1 MPELTIAGIEL
12 AELGFGLGEPLQ
24 LTLRP
29 DGLWI
34 TVVTDDATWNALCEA
49 SQQRQDLGA
58 DWVRENGEL
67 IIGGTWTIE
76 SGITNAEQLEIT
88 AAPGVIRL
96 RRREDGGFQA

>member
-1 MPELTIAGIEL
+1 MC
-12 AELGFGLGEPLQ
+12 LQ
-24 LTLRP
+24 P

-34 TVVTDDATWNALCEA
+34 TVATDDATWNALCET
-49 SQQRQDLGA
+49 SQQRQDLGT

-67 IIGGTWTIE
+67 IIGGTWIIE
-76 SGITNAEQLEIT
+76 SGITDAEQLEIT